1 MSNTKKCRICSN
13 KVKPFIDFGRMP
25 MGNAFIDQK
34 NLDNEYFYHMR
45 VAVCSSCKTLQLM
58 DIPSPEQ
65 MFHDHYAYYASTSE
79 YMKEHFKKMS
89 NDLIHRFSLNK
100 NSFVV
105 EIGSNDGITLKNFA
119 EAGIPHLGVDP
130 SSNVAEVAKNNGVN
144 VLCDFFGSRTSDQ
157 IISSNGNADL
167 FIATNTMH
175 HIEDI
180 NSVAEGV
187 SKLLGPNGVMVSE
200 DPYLGDMIEST
211 AYDQLYAEHM
221 YIWSI
226 TSMNNAF
233 SRHGLEVFDIEKT
246 PYHGGCM
253 RYYLSHIGSY
263 EHSDRLINQIAKEE
277 SIGVGDMKTYENFR
291 LRCEESKKNLNRLI
305 NKIKSKG
312 KTVVGYG
319 ATAKS
324 ATVINYCGIGPNDLE
339 YISDTTPIKQNKLSP
354 GAHIPIVNHTSFTD
368 KFPDYAI
375 LFAWNHIDEINKK
388 ELEYRNGGGKWI
400 IPVRMVEVL

>member
-1 MSNTKKCRICSN
+1 MLNNKECRICSH
-13 KVKPFIDFGRMP
+13 KVEPFIDFGKMP
-25 MGNAFIDQK
+25 MGNAFLEAKQIKD
-34 NLDNEYFYHMR
+34 EYLYHMR
-45 VAVCSSCKTLQLM
+45 VAVCPECKTLQLM
-58 DIPSPEQ
+58 DIPAPEQ

-79 YMKEHFKKMS
+79 YMKKHFKKMS
-89 NDLIHRFSLNK
+89 SDLINRFALN
-100 NSFVV
+100 NESFVV

-130 SSNVAEVAKNNGVN
+130 SSNVAEVARSNGVD
-144 VLCDFFGSRTSDQ
+144 VLCDFFGSKTADT
-157 IISSNGNADL
+157 IVANNGNADL

-187 SKLLGPNGVMVSE
+187 SKLLGPKGVMVSE

-253 RYYLSHIGSY
+253 RYYLSHKGAY
-263 EHSDRLINQIAKEE
+263 ESTERFLKQKNKEE
-277 SIGVGDMKTYENFR
+277 IIGIGDIKTYHDFR
-291 LRCEESKKNLNRLI
+291 IRCEESRDNLVDL
-305 NKIKSKG
+305 IKSIKSEG

-324 ATVINYCGIGPNDLE
+324 ATVINYCGLTSNDLD
-339 YISDTTPIKQNKLSP
+339 YLTDTTPIKQNKLSP
-354 GAHIPIVNHTSFTD
+354 GAHIAVVDHSGFTE
-368 KFPDYAI
+368 KYPDYAI
-375 LFAWNHIDEINKK
+375 LFAWNHLDEINKK
-388 ELEYRNGGGKWI
+388 ELEFRSGGGKWI

>member
-1 MSNTKKCRICSN
+1 MSNKKECRICSHI
-13 KVKPFIDFGRMP
+13 VEPFIDFGDMP
-25 MGNAFIDQK
+25 MGNAF
-34 NLDNEYFYHMR
+34 LDRKQVKNEYLYHMR
-45 VAVCSSCKTLQLM
+45 VAVCPKCKTLQLM
-58 DIPSPEQ
+58 DIPKPEQ

-79 YMKEHFKKMS
+79 YMKKHFKQMS
-89 NDLIHRFSLNK
+89 NDLIKNFSLNNK
-100 NSFVV
+100 SFVV

-130 SSNVAEVAKNNGVN
+130 SSNVANVAKNNGVD
-144 VLCDFFGSRTSDQ
+144 VLCDFFGSNTADT
-157 IISSNGNADL
+157 IVANKGNADL

-187 SKLLGPNGVMVSE
+187 SKLLSPRGVMVSE

-226 TSMNNAF
+226 TSMNNVF
-233 SRHGLEVFDIEKT
+233 SRYDMEVFDVEKT

-253 RYYLSHIGSY
+253 RYYLSHKGSY
-263 EHSDRLINQIAKEE
+263 DHTDRLLEQKNNEK
-277 SIGVGDMKTYENFR
+277 SIGIGDMNTYHDFR
-291 LRCEESKKNLNRLI
+291 LRCEESRKNLTNLI
-305 NKIKSKG
+305 KSIKSKG
-312 KTVVGYG
+312 KTIVGYG

-324 ATVINYCGIGPNDLE
+324 ATVINYCGISPKDLE

-354 GAHIPIVNHTSFTD
+354 GAHIPIVDHSSFSD
-368 KFPDYAI
+368 KHPDYAI

-388 ELEYRNGGGKWI
+388 EVEYRNGGGKWV

>member
-1 MSNTKKCRICSN
+1 MFDQNFIIVVFLISIAIANRSLYYYDDN
-13 KVKPFIDFGRMP
+13 K
-25 MGNAFIDQK
+25 N
-34 NLDNEYFYHMR
+34 NNEYFYHMR
-45 VAVCSSCKTLQLM
+45 VAVCPECKTLQLM

-65 MFHDHYAYYASTSE
+65 MFHDHYAYYASTSD
-79 YMKEHFKKMS
+79 YMRKHFKKMAT
-89 NDLIHRFSLNK
+89 NLINRFSLNK
-100 NSFVV
+100 KSFVV

-119 EAGIPHLGVDP
+119 EVDIPHLGVDP
-130 SSNVAEVAKNNGVN
+130 SSNVAKVARSNGVD
-144 VLCDFFGSRTSDQ
+144 VLCDFFGSDTADNIVSAY
-157 IISSNGNADL
+157 GKADL

-175 HIEDI
+175 HIENI

-187 SKLLGPNGVMVSE
+187 SKLLSPKGVMVSE

-233 SRHGLEVFDIEKT
+233 SRYGLEIFDVEKT

-253 RYYLSHIGSY
+253 RYYLSHKGAYSY
-263 EHSDRLINQIAKEE
+263 TDRLLRQKNKEQ
-277 SIGVGDMKTYENFR
+277 SIGVADMETYYNFR
-291 LRCEESKKNLNRLI
+291 LRCEESRNNLISLLES
-305 NKIKSKG
+305 IKGKG

-324 ATVINYCGIGPNDLE
+324 ATVINYCGIGPNDLT
-339 YISDTTPIKQNKLSP
+339 YICDTTPIKQGKYSP
-354 GAHIPIVNHTSFTD
+354 GAHIPVKHHNEFSKKH
-368 KFPDYAI
+368 PDYAI
-375 LFAWNHIDEINKK
+375 LFAWNHLDEINIK
-388 ELEYRNGGGKWI
+388 ESMYRNNGGKWI